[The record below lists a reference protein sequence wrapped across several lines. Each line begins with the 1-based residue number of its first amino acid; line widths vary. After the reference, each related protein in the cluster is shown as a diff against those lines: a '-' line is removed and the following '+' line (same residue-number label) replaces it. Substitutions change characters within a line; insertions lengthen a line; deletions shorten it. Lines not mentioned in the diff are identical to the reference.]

1 MILITGSSGKTG
13 RAVLQK
19 LGNAGEPVRAVV
31 HRLEQ
36 VAQLIAA
43 GAQEAVI
50 CDLLSRSDLERACQG
65 VRAVYHICPNM
76 HPQEV
81 EIGRNILVAAL
92 QAGVER
98 FVYHSVL
105 HPQTEAMPH
114 HWNKLL
120 VEELIFTTRLQYTIL
135 QPCAY
140 MQNVFGYWKQITGE
154 GQYAIPYSTSTRLSL
169 VDLNDVAQVAVNALV
184 ETGHFGAIYELA
196 GPEPLTQLKVAE
208 ILSQE
213 LGYPVRAEALP
224 INEWEKQ
231 ARANGMS
238 DYARETL
245 LKMFAYYDQ
254 YGLTGNPSVLAW
266 LLQRKPATFRE
277 FVSRIKQETKS
288 SSSH

>member
-13 RAVLQK
+13 LAVLHK
-19 LGNAGEPVRAVV
+19 LENADEPVRVIV
-31 HRLEQ
+31 HRREQ
-36 VAQLIAA
+36 IEPLIAA
-43 GAQEAVI
+43 GAKEALV
-50 CDLLSRSDLERACQG
+50 CDVLSKSDLEKACQG

-81 EIGRNILVAAL
+81 EIGRNILVAAT

-105 HPQTEAMPH
+105 HPQTEVMPH

-120 VEELIFTTRLQYTIL
+120 VEELIFTTRLQFTIL

-140 MQNVFGYWKQITGE
+140 MQNVLGYWKQITGQ
-154 GQYAIPYSTSTRLSL
+154 GLYAVPYSTDTRLSM
-169 VDLNDVAQVAVNALV
+169 VDLNDVAQVAVTALV
-184 ETGHFGAIYELA
+184 ETGHFGAVYELA
-196 GPEPLTQLKVAE
+196 GPEPLTQMKVAE

-213 LGYPVRAEALP
+213 LGFAVRVEALP
-224 INEWEKQ
+224 IQQWEKQ
-231 ARANGMS
+231 ARANGMD

-245 LKMFAYYDQ
+245 MKMFAYYNQ

-266 LLQRKPATFRE
+266 LLKRKPATFRE
-277 FVSRIKQETKS
+277 FVSRTKQETKS
-288 SSSH
+288 ISSH